1 MNQETSMTIASTVYY
16 VGDLCYVMSNEWE
29 DICDLAVFDNSE
41 VEFTLNDGRKYIQLS
56 TAFGDGSY
64 NDLNGQPYSVDSGTI
79 GAINVNDITD
89 TEALNQALSD
99 GLGHLYEFEEE
110 LDEYNCTNDE
120 GVLTFGHIIID
131 TNNDWVLYSG
141 VTEVRKT

>member
-1 MNQETSMTIASTVYY
+1 MTIAPTVYY

-29 DICDLAVFDNSE
+29 DICDLAVFDNTE
-41 VEFTLNDGRKYIQLS
+41 VDFTLEDGRKYIQLS

-64 NDLNGQPYSVDSGTI
+64 NDLNGKPYSVDSGTI

-131 TNNDWVLYSG
+131 TNND
-141 VTEVRKT
+141 